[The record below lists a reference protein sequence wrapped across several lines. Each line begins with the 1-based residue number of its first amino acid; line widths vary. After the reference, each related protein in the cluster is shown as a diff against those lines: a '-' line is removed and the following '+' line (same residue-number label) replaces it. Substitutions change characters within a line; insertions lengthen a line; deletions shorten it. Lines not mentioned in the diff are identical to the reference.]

1 MRGRAAATRRGACVA
16 ALEGGGYVAALPGM
30 RAVDGREG
38 AVPDREAHAVELRE
52 DLGQRVRDPRVDDDL
67 TDVRLLVEAVVAV
80 AEYAELRQPDGAAA
94 VPFAGRLDRVLLG
107 DREPRDAGLVR
118 RGVGRRGR
126 DRDDGGEGE
135 GRDAL
140 HPPAMVPAIGPGR
153 SQGADRPPSERATP
167 QVRPSR
173 SPPRLEPAD
182 AVRRAEARRAV
193 VAGLGGAEVAAHRV
207 RREIRP
213 LRDVVEA
220 RLVAVGIGAV

>member
-1 MRGRAAATRRGACVA
+1 MRGRAAVARRGACVA

-38 AVPDREAHAVELRE
+38 AVPDREAHAVGLRE
-52 DLGQRVRDPRVDDDL
+52 DLGQRVRDLRVDDDL

-135 GRDAL
+135 GEGRDAL

-167 QVRPSR
+167 
-173 SPPRLEPAD
+173 
-182 AVRRAEARRAV
+182 
-193 VAGLGGAEVAAHRV
+193 
-207 RREIRP
+207 
-213 LRDVVEA
+213 
-220 RLVAVGIGAV
+220 